1 MATWGGSAGVVGRDE
16 ADRLAALGHDRTW
29 EPGDLVM
36 RQGGPADGVVVVR
49 QGHLKVLTT
58 TPEGRSLLLA
68 LRGPGDLVG
77 ELACLD
83 GGRRSA
89 DVVALTPV
97 TGRWVDR
104 RALWRHLEGDAGT
117 MRSLVRLLATRLRE
131 ADRSR
136 LEQAT
141 EPTQRL
147 LARRLL
153 ELAASHGRPT
163 PVGFTIDMPVTQ
175 EELASWIGISRERLG
190 DAFRRLREDGL
201 VATGRRRVDVVD
213 VDALRERALG

>member
-1 MATWGGSAGVVGRDE
+1 MATLGGSGVVGRHE
-16 ADRLAALGHDRTW
+16 VDRLAALGHDRTW
-29 EPGDLVM
+29 GPGDLVM
-36 RQGGPADGVVVVR
+36 RQGAPADGVVVVSH
-49 QGHLKVLTT
+49 GHLKVLTT

-68 LRGPGDLVG
+68 LRGPGELVG

-97 TGRWVDR
+97 AGRWVGL
-104 RALWRHLEGDAGT
+104 RALWQHLEGDPRT
-117 MRSLVRLLATRLRE
+117 MRSLVQLLAARLRE

-153 ELAASHGRPT
+153 ELAASHGRPS
-163 PVGFTIDMPVTQ
+163 PGGFTIDMPVTQ
-175 EELASWIGISRERLG
+175 EELAAWIGISRERLG
-190 DAFRRLREDGL
+190 DAFRRLRADGL

-213 VDALRERALG
+213 VDGLRERALG